1 MTSTNFTIDN
11 VNPLIQYAPPGA
23 WSEGSDTL
31 DPLGVDYSNGGTFT
45 LCTTQGSS
53 ATFTF
58 NGTQVFV
65 NGAKR
70 SNHGPYSITLDGTQ
84 TTFQGFS
91 ADAVFGP
98 LFVSDV
104 LPQGLHTV
112 TLTNQVT
119 NASLPF
125 LDLDFITW
133 TSTIPDQ
140 GESKNV
146 EDTDSSFSYSPPTSW
161 ATDLSTLQLTGFSG
175 NSGHTTQTTGASVTV
190 AFSVRGTFI
199 TIFGPVGPTIARY
212 TVQLDGVNAG
222 TFNATKQAYYPQVA
236 LFSASGLSDGPHSLQ
251 VVSQPATSGQVL
263 AIDFVQV

>member
-11 VNPLIQYAPPGA
+11 INPLIQYAPAGA
-23 WSEGSDTL
+23 WTEGNDIT
-31 DPLGVDYSNGGTFT
+31 DPLGLDYSNNGTFT

-84 TTFQGFS
+84 TLLNGFS
-91 ADAVFGP
+91 ANPVFGP

-112 TLTNQVT
+112 TLTNQLN
-119 NASLPF
+119 NASFPF
-125 LDLDFITW
+125 LDLDFITY
-133 TSTIPDQ
+133 TTTIPDN
-140 GESKNV
+140 GESKTV
-146 EDTDSSFSYSPPTSW
+146 EDTDPAFTYTPPTSW
-161 ATDLSTLQLTGFSG
+161 TTDLSTSQLIGFSG
-175 NSGHTTQTTGASVTV
+175 NNGHATLTTGASVTV
-190 AFSVRGTFI
+190 SFSGTFI
-199 TIFGPVGPTIARY
+199 SIFGPVGPTIARY

-222 TFNATKQAYYPQVA
+222 TFNATKQAYIPQVA
-236 LFSASGLSDGPHSLQ
+236 LFQTSGLEAGQHTLELI
-251 VVSQPATSGQVL
+251 SQPAIS
-263 AIDFVQV
+263 